1 MLLFIVYNYVFNYVL
16 FVGLSVVIVVWIRGV
31 VMLLWLLFVIM
42 VYGGDI
48 LWRSYVG
55 LDVLGFALLCFIII
69 NYLCILLLGSSCLI
83 YYFNLWLLRDS
94 LWVIG

>member
-1 MLLFIVYNYVFNYVL
+1 MIRIVGWCMVVVL
-16 FVGLSVVIVVWIRGV
+16 KFCA
-31 VMLLWLLFVIM
+31 MLLWLLFVIM
-42 VYGGDI
+42 VYGCDI

-83 YYFNLWLLRDS
+83 YYFGLWVLRGS
-94 LWVIG
+94 LWVIGWT